1 MAIGGIQGAQ
11 LTQAISGLRGVNAQ
25 TQAFGQGISESLQG
39 AEQIAGAASTATASS
54 NAAAGPENAAPV
66 ADDTSRV
73 QPAAPADGSRG
84 TLLDISV

>member
-25 TQAFGQGISESLQG
+25 TQAFGQGISETLQ
-39 AEQIAGAASTATASS
+39 ASEQIAGAPSTATASS
-54 NAAAGPENAAPV
+54 NAAAVPESAAPV
-66 ADDTSRV
+66 ANDTTRV
-73 QPAAPADGSRG
+73 QPTGSADGSRG